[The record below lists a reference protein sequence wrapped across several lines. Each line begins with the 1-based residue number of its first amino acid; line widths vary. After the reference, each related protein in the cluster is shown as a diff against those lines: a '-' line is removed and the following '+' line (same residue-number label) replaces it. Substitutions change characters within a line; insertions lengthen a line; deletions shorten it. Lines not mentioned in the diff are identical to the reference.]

1 MEHKYDIYKHIGNL
15 SEPNNGWTKELNFIG
30 WDKREPVYDIRTWT
44 EDHSRYGKGVTL
56 TQGEMR
62 ELQKLIADVKLF

>member
-1 MEHKYDIYKHIGNL
+1 M
-15 SEPNNGWTKELNFIG
+15 NFIG